1 MIRSLCLV
9 ASIRSPYLG
18 EFVGT
23 LVLILLGDGVVAGV
37 LLKRSKAENAGWMV
51 VTSAWA
57 FAVLCGVFTANLFG
71 SSDAHLNPAIT
82 LAFALKN
89 GSFQNLASF
98 AVAQI
103 AGAFC
108 GAALVWLFYL
118 PHWKI
123 TEDPALKLGV
133 FCTSPAIRNLATS
146 FFCEVL
152 ATTLLI
158 VVIGAMTSKLVLTT
172 GAAAG
177 LTPYLVSC
185 VVWGIGLSLG
195 GTTGYAINPARDF
208 GPRLAHAV
216 LPIAGKGGS
225 DWGYAGIPILGPAI
239 GGIIAGLI
247 LRVIGA

>member
-1 MIRSLCLV
+1 MRSLYFV
-9 ASIRSPYLG
+9 ALFRSPFLG

-37 LLKRSKAENAGWMV
+37 LLKRSKAENAGWIAI
-51 VTSAWA
+51 TSAWA

-71 SSDAHLNPAIT
+71 SPDAHLNPAIT

-89 GSFQNLASF
+89 GSFQNLAPF

-108 GAALVWLFYL
+108 GATLVWLFYL

-133 FCTSPAIRNLATS
+133 FCTSPAIRNLAVS

-152 ATTLLI
+152 ATTTLI
-158 VVIGAMTSKLVLTT
+158 IVIGAMTSKLVLST

-177 LTPYLVSC
+177 MSPYLVSC

-208 GPRLAHAV
+208 GPRLAHTV
-216 LPIAGKGGS
+216 LPIAGKGSS
-225 DWGYAGIPILGPAI
+225 DWGYAGIPVLGPAL

-247 LRVIGA
+247 LRAIGA

>member
-1 MIRSLCLV
+1 M
-9 ASIRSPYLG
+9 G
-18 EFVGT
+18 EFAGT
-23 LVLILLGDGVVAGV
+23 LILILLGDGVVAGV
-37 LLKRSKAENAGWMV
+37 LLKRSKAENAGWMAI
-51 VTSAWA
+51 TSAWA

-71 SSDAHLNPAIT
+71 SPDAHLNPAIT

-89 GSFQNLASF
+89 GSFQNLAPF
-98 AVAQI
+98 AAAQI

-118 PHWKI
+118 PHWKV

-133 FCTSPAIRNLATS
+133 FCTSPAIRNLAVS

-152 ATTLLI
+152 ATAVLI

-208 GPRLAHAV
+208 GPRLAHAL

-239 GGIIAGLI
+239 GGLIAGMI